1 MKQIA
6 ILIITASILAS
17 CKTTKKSEV
26 NQSNSLTLNHSIMNL
41 KDHATKFLTAVAT
54 YDDKAVATFLPENHV
69 QHNPNLKDGKEPF
82 VDFMSVLK
90 EYQVKLSPV
99 RLFQDGN
106 YIITQA
112 IADNA
117 QPFGAEKMVIFDIWK
132 FDNAGKLVEHWDCMQ
147 ANTPPNP
154 SGRTLTDG
162 STEVVDIEKTGENKK
177 IIGEFITKATQATKP
192 EDLGLLIN
200 TYFNPEFKQHNP
212 GAGDGINGMF
222 EGFQNGGLGFSFTK
236 LHQVFG
242 EGNFILTVSE
252 GTNFGTPSA
261 FYDLFRLEDG
271 KIVEHWDIIQ
281 DIPEN
286 SANANTMFNFPQQ

>member
-1 MKQIA
+1 
-6 ILIITASILAS
+6 
-17 CKTTKKSEV
+17 
-26 NQSNSLTLNHSIMNL
+26 MNL
-41 KDHATKFLTAVAT
+41 KEHATKFLTAVAT
-54 YDDKAVATFLPENHV
+54 YDDKTVATFLPENHV
-69 QHNPNLKDGKEPF
+69 QHNPNLKDGKQPF
-82 VDFMSVLK
+82 VDFMTVLK
-90 EYQVKLSPV
+90 ENQVKLTPV

-112 IADNA
+112 VADNA

-132 FDNAGKLVEHWDCMQ
+132 FDDAGKLVEHWDCMQ
-147 ANTPPNP
+147 ANTLPNP

-162 STEVVDIEKTGENKK
+162 SIEVKDMEKTSENKK
-177 IIGEFITKATQATKP
+177 NISEFITKATQATKP

-242 EGNFILTVSE
+242 EGNFVLTVSE
-252 GTNFGTPSA
+252 GTNFGKPSA

-271 KIVEHWDIIQ
+271 KIIEHWDIIQ